1 MLKRLIQKGPTT
13 VTTRLV
19 AFDFDGT
26 LAEAEMTVLLGEAH
40 GVAPDIEAI
49 TDRAMRGEIAYA
61 ESLRERVRSLAGL
74 DIDAAR
80 TALDRIDLRPGTV
93 QTIHQ
98 LRAGGVHVVI
108 LTGGFERGVERAL
121 DRGDV
126 TVDAIRANRLQVA
139 DGQLTG
145 EVSGPLIE
153 TEKDEVLR
161 EVCRTFDVDLEE
173 TVAVGDGANDIPMLE
188 AAGHAIGFHPKP
200 AVEPSCDTQIDAIAD
215 LLAHVTW
222 PESA

>member
-1 MLKRLIQKGPTT
+1 MTQKGYIA

-40 GVAPDIEAI
+40 GVAADIEAI
-49 TDRAMRGEIAYA
+49 TDRAMQGEIAYA
-61 ESLRERVRSLAGL
+61 ESLRERVRRLAGL
-74 DIDAAR
+74 DINAAR
-80 TALDRIDLRPGTV
+80 TALDRIDLRPGAA

-98 LRAGGVHVVI
+98 LRAGVVHVVI

-121 DRGDV
+121 DRADV
-126 TVDAIRANRLQVA
+126 TVDAIRANRFHVA

-161 EVCRTFDVDLEE
+161 EICRAFDVDLEA

-188 AAGHAIGFHPKP
+188 TAGHAIGFHSKP
-200 AVEPSCDTQIDAIAD
+200 AVEPHCDDHIDSIAD
-215 LLAHVTW
+215 LLDLVDW
-222 PESA
+222 SDDGQ